1 MQQEYTKFK
10 EESESR
16 VQALRQENSMLQ
28 MQVQKALAESA
39 EIIERNSQGSSSG
52 ANQQSNTDV
61 LKLVEDYSRQNEL
74 KTKELELITA
84 KVADKKE
91 KMTNLKRDNTDLQS
105 KL

>member
-1 MQQEYTKFK
+1 
-10 EESESR
+10 
-16 VQALRQENSMLQ
+16 

-39 EIIERNSQGSSSG
+39 EIIERNSQGRNSQGSSSG
-52 ANQQSNTDV
+52 AAQQSNTDV

-91 KMTNLKRDNTDLQS
+91 KMTNLKRNNVDLQG